1 MYQVYIN
8 ERLLKFVGTYDPIGN
23 AEMVIKLKG
32 NEPKDYLKV
41 LVNAFEENPQTESL
55 VIQSENIDETW
66 KKFTSLYT
74 ILKAAGGVVINSQT
88 NKLLM
93 IFRNGK
99 WDLPK
104 GKIEAREEAD
114 VAAVREVYEECGI
127 GELKLSKQIKT
138 SFHTYPY
145 KETVILKKT
154 YWFLMSS
161 TDISTPVP
169 QLEEG
174 IVEARW
180 MDKAEVKKAL
190 KNAYSSIVE
199 LLNEQILETE
209 YRPLGYL

>member
-8 ERLLKFVGTYDPIGN
+8 ERLLKFVSPYDPIGN

-32 NEPKDYLKV
+32 NEPKDHLKV
-41 LVNAFEENPQTESL
+41 LINSFEENLQTESL

-74 ILKAAGGVVINSQT
+74 ILKAAGGVVINQQT

-104 GKIEAREEAD
+104 GKIESGEEAD
-114 VAAVREVYEECGI
+114 VAAVREVYEETGI

-145 KETVILKKT
+145 KDTVILKKT

-161 TDISTPVP
+161 TDISLPVP

-209 YRPLGYL
+209 YRPLG

>member
-8 ERLLKFVGTYDPIGN
+8 ERLLKFVGIYDPIGN

-41 LVNAFEENPQTESL
+41 LVKAFEENPQTESL

-104 GKIEAREEAD
+104 GKIEAGEEAD

-161 TDISTPVP
+161 TDISKPVP

-180 MDKAEVKKAL
+180 MDKAEVNKAL
-190 KNAYSSIVE
+190 KNAYASIVE

-209 YRPLGYL
+209 YKPLG

>member
-104 GKIEAREEAD
+104 GKIEVGEEAD

-161 TDISTPVP
+161 SDISTPVP

-180 MDKAEVKKAL
+180 MDKAEVNKAL

-209 YRPLGYL
+209 YKPLG

>member
-23 AEMVIKLKG
+23 AELVIKLKG
-32 NEPKDYLKV
+32 NEPKEHLKV
-41 LVNAFEENPQTESL
+41 LVKAFEENPQTESL

-104 GKIEAREEAD
+104 GKIEAGEEAD

-161 TDISTPVP
+161 TDISIPVP

-209 YRPLGYL
+209 YRPLG

>member
-8 ERLLKFVGTYDPIGN
+8 ERLLKFVSTYDPIGN

-32 NEPKDYLKV
+32 DEPKDYLKV

-74 ILKAAGGVVINSQT
+74 ILKAAGGVVINSQS

-104 GKIEAREEAD
+104 GKIEAGEEAD
-114 VAAVREVYEECGI
+114 VAAVREVYEETGI

-145 KETVILKKT
+145 KETIILKKT

-161 TDISTPVP
+161 TDLSAPVP

-209 YRPLGYL
+209 FRPLG

>member
-8 ERLLKFVGTYDPIGN
+8 ERLLKFVGSYDPIGN

-32 NEPKDYLKV
+32 TEPKDYLKV
-41 LVNAFEENPQTESL
+41 LVTAFEENPQTESL

-104 GKIEAREEAD
+104 GKIEAGEEAD

-145 KETVILKKT
+145 KDTIILKKT

-209 YRPLGYL
+209 YRPLG

>member
-1 MYQVYIN
+1 
-8 ERLLKFVGTYDPIGN
+8 
-23 AEMVIKLKG
+23 
-32 NEPKDYLKV
+32 
-41 LVNAFEENPQTESL
+41 
-55 VIQSENIDETW
+55 
-66 KKFTSLYT
+66 
-74 ILKAAGGVVINSQT
+74 
-88 NKLLM
+88 M

-104 GKIEAREEAD
+104 GKIEAGEEAD

-161 TDISTPVP
+161 TDISIPVP

-209 YRPLGYL
+209 YRPLG

>member
-104 GKIEAREEAD
+104 GKIEAGEEAD

-161 TDISTPVP
+161 SDISTPVP

-180 MDKAEVKKAL
+180 MDKAEVNKAL
-190 KNAYSSIVE
+190 KNAYASIVE

-209 YRPLGYL
+209 YKPLG

>member
-1 MYQVYIN
+1 MYKVYIN
-8 ERLLKFVGTYDPIGN
+8 ERLLKFVSSYDSVEN
-23 AEMVIKLKG
+23 AELVIKLKG
-32 NEPKDYLKV
+32 DEPKNYLKEIV
-41 LVNAFEENPQTESL
+41 AAFEENPQTESL

-66 KKFTSLYT
+66 KKFTSMYT

-104 GKIEAREEAD
+104 GKIEAGEEAD

-145 KETVILKKT
+145 KNTVILKKT

-161 TDISTPVP
+161 SDISDPTP
-169 QLEEG
+169 QTEEG

-180 MDKAEVKKAL
+180 MNKAEVKKAM

-199 LLNEQILETE
+199 LLEEQLLEAE
-209 YRPLGYL
+209 LKLLG

>member
-23 AEMVIKLKG
+23 AEVVIKLKG

-41 LVNAFEENPQTESL
+41 LVNAFEDNPQTESL

-104 GKIEAREEAD
+104 GKIEAGEEAD

-209 YRPLGYL
+209 YRPLG

>member
-23 AEMVIKLKG
+23 AELVIKLKG
-32 NEPKDYLKV
+32 NEPKEHLKV
-41 LVNAFEENPQTESL
+41 LVKAFEENPQTESL

-104 GKIEAREEAD
+104 GKIEAGEEAD

-209 YRPLGYL
+209 YRPLG

>member
-8 ERLLKFVGTYDPIGN
+8 ERLLKFVSAFDPIGD

-32 NEPKDYLKV
+32 NEPKDHLKV
-41 LVNAFEENPQTESL
+41 LVNSFEENQQTECL

-74 ILKAAGGVVINSQT
+74 ILKAAGGVVINQQT

-104 GKIEAREEAD
+104 GKIEAGEEPD
-114 VAAVREVYEECGI
+114 VAAVREVYEETGI

-145 KETVILKKT
+145 KDTIILKKT

-161 TDISTPVP
+161 TDISVPIP

-180 MDKAEVKKAL
+180 MDKAEIKKAL

-209 YRPLGYL
+209 YRPLG

>member
-23 AEMVIKLKG
+23 AEIVIKLKG
-32 NEPKDYLKV
+32 TEPKDHLRV
-41 LVNAFEENPQTESL
+41 LVKAFEENPQTESL

-104 GKIEAREEAD
+104 GKIEAGEEAD

-161 TDISTPVP
+161 TDISIPVP

-209 YRPLGYL
+209 YRPLG

>member
-1 MYQVYIN
+1 MS
-8 ERLLKFVGTYDPIGN
+8 TYDPIGN

-66 KKFTSLYT
+66 KKFTSIYT

-104 GKIEAREEAD
+104 GKIETGEEPD
-114 VAAVREVYEECGI
+114 VAAVREVYEETGI

-145 KETVILKKT
+145 KDTVILKKT

-161 TDISTPVP
+161 TDLSEPIP
-169 QLEEG
+169 QQEEG

-209 YRPLGYL
+209 YRPLG

>member
-8 ERLLKFVGTYDPIGN
+8 ERQLKFVSVFDPIGE

-32 NEPKDYLKV
+32 NEPKDFLKV
-41 LVNAFEENPQTESL
+41 LVKSFEENPQTECL

-74 ILKAAGGVVINSQT
+74 ILKAAGGVVINKQT

-104 GKIEAREEAD
+104 GKIESGEEAD
-114 VAAVREVYEECGI
+114 VAAVREVYEETGI

-145 KETVILKKT
+145 KDTVILKKT

-161 TDISTPVP
+161 TDISAPVP
-169 QLEEG
+169 QTEEG

-180 MDKAEVKKAL
+180 MDKAEIRKAM

-199 LLNEQILETE
+199 LLNDLALETE
-209 YRPLGYL
+209 FRPHS

>member
-23 AEMVIKLKG
+23 AEMVIKLTG
-32 NEPKDYLKV
+32 NEPKDHLKV
-41 LVNAFEENPQTESL
+41 LVKAFEENPQTESL

-104 GKIEAREEAD
+104 GKIEAGEEAD

-161 TDISTPVP
+161 TDISTPTP
-169 QLEEG
+169 QIEEG

-209 YRPLGYL
+209 YRPLG

>member
-104 GKIEAREEAD
+104 GKIEAGEEAD

>member
-23 AEMVIKLKG
+23 AEIVIKLKG
-32 NEPKDYLKV
+32 TEPKDHLRV
-41 LVNAFEENPQTESL
+41 LVKAFEENPQTESL

-104 GKIEAREEAD
+104 GKIEAGEEAD

-209 YRPLGYL
+209 YRPLG

>member
-32 NEPKDYLKV
+32 TEPKDYLKV

-104 GKIEAREEAD
+104 GKIEAGEEAD

-161 TDISTPVP
+161 TDISTPTP

-209 YRPLGYL
+209 YRPLG

>member
-23 AEMVIKLKG
+23 AEIVIKLKG
-32 NEPKDYLKV
+32 TEPKDYLKV
-41 LVNAFEENPQTESL
+41 LVNAFEDNPQTESL

-104 GKIEAREEAD
+104 GKIEAGEEAD

-209 YRPLGYL
+209 YRPLG